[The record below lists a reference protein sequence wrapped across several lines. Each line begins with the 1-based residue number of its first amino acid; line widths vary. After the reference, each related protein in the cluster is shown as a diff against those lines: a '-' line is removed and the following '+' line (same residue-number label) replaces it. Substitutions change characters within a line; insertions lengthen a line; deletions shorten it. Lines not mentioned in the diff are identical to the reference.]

1 MLTAWAKKT
10 HVPRMTSAD
19 VLQIARI
26 ATIRAIRSHKPGG
39 APLRAY
45 VIRVVSR
52 ALTDLQ
58 RDANRLMRDPK
69 REIALEDVASC
80 SDPFELVDDMDLL
93 QRVWKAARPA
103 DRAVLQL
110 LFDGLPLPEIARR
123 LRISSRVAERRVARL
138 RHIVRELVGDGLL
151 EI

>member
-1 MLTAWAKKT
+1 
-10 HVPRMTSAD
+10 
-19 VLQIARI
+19 
-26 ATIRAIRSHKPGG
+26 
-39 APLRAY
+39 
-45 VIRVVSR
+45 
-52 ALTDLQ
+52 
-58 RDANRLMRDPK
+58 MRDPK